1 MDKKLLELEQERRD
15 RLLNAALKEFVL
27 KGYDHSST
35 NVIAKEAKMS
45 KALMFHYVNNKQDL
59 FLAVYDYFTDLLEQ
73 EYFEMLDFSEG
84 DIFVRLRWSYLLQ
97 LQLIKRYPWILDFD
111 KLSAKTKSAEINQRL
126 ATVEKQKTCQQQL
139 FDNLDKSKFRS
150 DLDHEKCKQFILWI
164 NLGFTSQIVEKIKS
178 SNGIDFD
185 EEAVI
190 VTLDEYLK
198 ELKKLVYAAADE

>member
-73 EYFEMLDFSEG
+73 EYFEKLDFSEG
-84 DIFVRLRWSYLLQ
+84 DIFVRLHWSYLLQ

-139 FDNLDKSKFRS
+139 FDNLDKSKFRN

-164 NLGFTSQIVEKIKS
+164 NLGFISQIVEKIKS
-178 SNGIDFD
+178 SNSIDFD
-185 EEAVI
+185 EAAVI
-190 VTLDEYLK
+190 DTLDEYLK